1 MSMNS
6 TYFRFSCI
14 ALSLHIYHINLV
26 FYGHFDFNAAQH
38 KFNNMQQCEKHKRG
52 SGRGGNR
59 TIRALA
65 GPVCMKNLGHAIF
78 FTRCPPS
85 YLLPVAVTER
95 HPVDES
101 RKYVHTVWKLVAT
114 KWLDVL
120 LRRWFYSMNK
130 YSALLPVWWSIFCS
144 KGKLQTSKLNR

>member
-1 MSMNS
+1 MNPANLD
-6 TYFRFSCI
+6 FRFSLLCLYI
-14 ALSLHIYHINLV
+14 FTISIWYSMGILISMQHNTSSITCNSV
-26 FYGHFDFNAAQH
+26 RNTNAAVV
-38 KFNNMQQCEKHKRG
+38 E
-52 SGRGGNR
+52 GGNR

-114 KWLDVL
+114 KWLGVL

-144 KGKLQTSKLNR
+144 KGKLQISKLNR

>member
-1 MSMNS
+1 MLVTGFGQRVEGSIDTHWLKHFPNVHES
-6 TYFRFSCI
+6 YLLRSKICI
-14 ALSLHIYHINLV
+14 ALCLHIYHINLV

-52 SGRGGNR
+52 SGGGGNR

-101 RKYVHTVWKLVAT
+101 RKYVHTV
-114 KWLDVL
+114 
-120 LRRWFYSMNK
+120 
-130 YSALLPVWWSIFCS
+130 
-144 KGKLQTSKLNR
+144 